1 MGHIIQMVLPQL
13 VSEHDITEVIV
24 VLLYKTSKRTM
35 QISFKSNL
43 VKRVISD
50 SSFCFLRMPQRIPFV
65 MTRAKGTEVFLAML
79 QELMWR
85 ANLYAPEYFVY
96 TTKIGP
102 NLVECYAKVLLH
114 PRLMEGALERSH
126 TFYGMGTSPEVAI
139 QVCAY
144 NALTCLRR

>member
-1 MGHIIQMVLPQL
+1 
-13 VSEHDITEVIV
+13 
-24 VLLYKTSKRTM
+24 
-35 QISFKSNL
+35 
-43 VKRVISD
+43 
-50 SSFCFLRMPQRIPFV
+50 MPQRIPFV

-144 NALTCLRR
+144 NALTCLRRRYSELNSSYTFAYFSYHAQLGVNEVIYPHPEHEDDNQS

>member
-1 MGHIIQMVLPQL
+1 MPRGVP
-13 VSEHDITEVIV
+13 VI
-24 VLLYKTSKRTM
+24 
-35 QISFKSNL
+35 
-43 VKRVISD
+43 
-50 SSFCFLRMPQRIPFV
+50 
-65 MTRAKGTEVFLAML
+65 MTRAEGTKGFPAML
-79 QELMWR
+79 QELMWH
-85 ANLYAPEYFVY
+85 ANFSYAPEYFVY